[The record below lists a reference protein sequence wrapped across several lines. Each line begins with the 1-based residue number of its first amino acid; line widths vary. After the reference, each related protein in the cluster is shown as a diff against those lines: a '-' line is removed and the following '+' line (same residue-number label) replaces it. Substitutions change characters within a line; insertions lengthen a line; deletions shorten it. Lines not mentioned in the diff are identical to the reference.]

1 MYNIAIVISDVIIDS
16 FSIIL
21 FLEIILTI
29 RDDLN
34 VTMQVKYDDL
44 RKEVNKA
51 IEELFPK
58 IK

>member
-1 MYNIAIVISDVIIDS
+1 MKIHAEKKGEKD
-16 FSIIL
+16 
-21 FLEIILTI
+21 IILTI